1 MASQRRS
8 WSGEEGIALILA
20 MFMVL
25 VVSLLGAALVATG
38 RTETLS
44 SLNYKSMSQAR
55 YAAESGLHRA
65 ANYLIHTYAP
75 PGTDAGDPI
84 GVYNR
89 TVSPVTYNGRPVVLS
104 TTVANS
110 NYPVDAKKTAFAA
123 ASHGTLEMSTSHAD
137 YTATARL
144 LSMKQFTDAYG
155 GMLVTIQTWEITGSG
170 NLNGAGD
177 ANVQVTAVIEKQP
190 VPAFRYAAFS
200 TYPGCS
206 SMQFGGGGTT
216 NSYNSGA
223 ALVAGAPV
231 VSDNG
236 GNVGS
241 NGNLSLNGGAVVNGK
256 LSTPRSGVGGCSAN
270 NVTAETIAGNGSIV
284 TGDGCLP
291 LPDCALVS
299 LPQQI
304 TMPDPAVISPMPPT
318 DPTDFTKT
326 SGCLGASSCAPS
338 ADGVTFTPA
347 TPSTVVSLGNVTFNA
362 NSVIHLGAGIYEWN
376 SIKVN
381 GNADIIID
389 SGPVIFRIAGKGE
402 AMPIDLT
409 GGAIT
414 NTTFQP
420 TKLQFIFAPDDAD
433 KAAIDAGTLTKDI
446 VINGGS
452 NNSAVVYAPKAEGK
466 LTGGSDLYGAVIF
479 RKLKDMGGTAVHY
492 DRALQNLALTAGNPT
507 MTSFNW
513 SSY

>member
-1 MASQRRS
+1 MSAQRRS
-8 WSGEEGIALILA
+8 WAGEEGIALILA

-25 VVSLLGAALVATG
+25 VVSLLGAALVTTG

-44 SLNYKSMSQAR
+44 SLNYKSLSQSR
-55 YAAESGLHRA
+55 YAAESGLHSA
-65 ANYLIHTYAP
+65 ANYLIYTYVAP
-75 PGTDAGDPI
+75 GMDAGDPI
-84 GVYNR
+84 GNYNR
-89 TVSPVTYNGRPVVLS
+89 TVSPVTYNGQPVVLS
-104 TTVANS
+104 TTVADS
-110 NYPVDAKKTAFAA
+110 NYPIAAKKTAFAA
-123 ASHGTLEMSTSHAD
+123 AAHGTLQMSTNHAD
-137 YTATARL
+137 YAAVARL
-144 LSMKQFTDAYG
+144 MSMKQFQDAYG
-155 GMLVTIQTWEITGSG
+155 GMLVTVQTWEITGSG
-170 NLNGAGD
+170 NLDGAGD
-177 ANVQVTAVIEKQP
+177 ADVQVTAIIEKQP

-216 NSYNSGA
+216 NSYSSAG
-223 ALVAGAPV
+223 LVGAPV
-231 VSDNG
+231 ISNSG

-241 NGNLSLNGGAVVNGK
+241 NGNLSLNGGAVVNGM
-256 LSTPRSGVGGCSAN
+256 LSTPRSGVGGCTAN
-270 NVTAETIAGNGSIV
+270 NVTAETVAGNGSIV
-284 TGDGCLP
+284 TGDGCQP

-304 TMPDPAVISPMPPT
+304 TMPDPAVISPMPPQV
-318 DPTDFTKT
+318 PTGFTKT
-326 SGCLGASSCAPS
+326 SGCLGAPSCNPS
-338 ADGVTFTPA
+338 ANGVTFAPA
-347 TPSTVVSLGNVTFNA
+347 TASTVVSLGDVTFNA
-362 NSVIHLGAGIYEWN
+362 NSVIHFGAGIYEWN

-389 SGPVIFRIAGKGE
+389 SGPVVFRIAGKDQ

-414 NTTFQP
+414 NTTYDP
-420 TKLQFIFAPDDAD
+420 MKLQFIFAPDDAD

-452 NNSAVVYAPKAEGK
+452 SNSAVVYAPKADGK

-492 DRALQNLALTAGNPT
+492 DRALQNTALTLGNPT

-513 SSY
+513 SAY